1 MQPPKYQPTKT
12 GPPPLTKE
20 GSFMP
25 SPPNHNSTNEL
36 LLLYDDFTKFQSQ
49 CTFLCDAVVA
59 LAMSELVMD
68 KWSVNGLHMNAV
80 QVKRRAEVLGEKLQV
95 LRGDVIPP
103 QM

>member
-1 MQPPKYQPTKT
+1 
-12 GPPPLTKE
+12 
-20 GSFMP
+20 MP

>member
-1 MQPPKYQPTKT
+1 MT
-12 GPPPLTKE
+12 
-20 GSFMP
+20 
-25 SPPNHNSTNEL
+25 SPPNRETTKAL
-36 LLLYDDFTKFQSQ
+36 LLLYDDFTEFQSQ

-80 QVKRRAEVLGEKLQV
+80 QVKRRAEAFGERLQV
-95 LRGDVIPP
+95 LRRETKPT